1 MNPFSFLKNYL
12 NNCLM
17 SKILI
22 ISKKKWDKK
31 NYGFCKNSKKFIL
44 SNKINLKKINQIQ
57 PRIIFFMFWSN
68 RISRK
73 IFSNFLCIQFHSS
86 NLPKFKGGS
95 PIQNQI
101 LNKINKTKL
110 TAFRINDKIDSGD
123 ICMKSNIFLNGKAEN
138 IYRNIEKK
146 AVQMIKIISKRKK
159 ISFKKQKGL
168 SSFYRRRKP
177 FQSNISNVINKE
189 PNRIYD
195 FIRMLDA
202 DSYPKAYLVS
212 GNKKFELYDVILKKR
227 VVSGKFLI
235 RKNKKK

>member
-1 MNPFSFLKNYL
+1 
-12 NNCLM
+12 
-17 SKILI
+17 
-22 ISKKKWDKK
+22 
-31 NYGFCKNSKKFIL
+31 
-44 SNKINLKKINQIQ
+44 
-57 PRIIFFMFWSN
+57 
-68 RISRK
+68 
-73 IFSNFLCIQFHSS
+73 
-86 NLPKFKGGS
+86 
-95 PIQNQI
+95 
-101 LNKINKTKL
+101 
-110 TAFRINDKIDSGD
+110 
-123 ICMKSNIFLNGKAEN
+123 MKSNIFLNGKAEN